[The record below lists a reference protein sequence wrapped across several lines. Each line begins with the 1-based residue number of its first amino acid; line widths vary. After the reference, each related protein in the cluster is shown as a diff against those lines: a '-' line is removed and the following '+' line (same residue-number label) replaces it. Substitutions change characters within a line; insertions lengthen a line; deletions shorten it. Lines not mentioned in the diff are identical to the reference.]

1 MDSRPIRKE
10 DELPEPCLHPSDDG
24 KYDILY
30 IYIQLSP
37 HSTTPTPSP
46 TPTRPSARHAY
57 TSLCPTHAIFWSYSS
72 GKLNDTPAFWR
83 RSSRGCRCRCLR
95 RGMRALGDFMEPL
108 YSWRKKISHDA
119 RIFLQWFS
127 LCRRSTSPISR
138 CEKRGLLSICCHQHS
153 AAPYIVALSRSLAR
167 VLTTAVGRSP
177 IAIRYNADGP
187 G

>member
-108 YSWRKKISHDA
+108 YSWRKKYRTTLASSCSD
-119 RIFLQWFS
+119 FLYAVVRPV
-127 LCRRSTSPISR
+127 LYHGVRREDSY
-138 CEKRGLLSICCHQHS
+138 LS
-153 AAPYIVALSRSLAR
+153 AATSTARRHILSHWVAR
-167 VLTTAVGRSP
+167 
-177 IAIRYNADGP
+177 
-187 G
+187 